1 MSEEKF
7 IRIENNKILKSND
20 NFKTFEEVKS
30 IDGYEVLKKRNQI
43 TELSL
48 RHLYGDKKAFILI
61 QEFKKI
67 NELIFDNP
75 KKHNDGYG
83 RAFEVFALAVYMGIT
98 YEQALNYTINGDADG
113 KIDAVVWDDT
123 TVYIYQIKMNTI
135 IGEGV
140 LEKAKKNYKEFLTT
154 GTLSGEHTSDLLDF
168 LEKHALNIKGKG
180 LKVCSISN
188 APTTKNNISSKDLFD
203 KYFNNI
209 LIPQKASN
217 IILEIELDEAIDEET
232 GNTYTNCAKT
242 DSNTFLFANANQLLN
257 CLYEQGVKLK
267 TSDKLFYDNVR
278 GFMGVNATMQDT
290 IKNNPEKFELYNNG
304 LSILGEIRLT
314 ATSIIIENPTI
325 INGQQTLYNLMYA
338 KEKNID
344 ISKIVIPVF
353 IKTLSDNKERLN
365 VARFNNF
372 QKQVKDIDLLSI
384 HSGLREIQE
393 QLLNEAVKNNF
404 TDENYYLQL
413 ISNGSRGS
421 SLVINKLFAKNAK
434 ISLTNFVRV
443 YWIIDKKKMLGA
455 WKNNVSNMISTEIIE
470 KNYQFQYN
478 KSKKVCKIITDFYN
492 YIDTLDKKQ
501 KNKYQVA
508 DVAFLY
514 LLSKYNLE
522 DSKKVID
529 YINEDIFERENPSKL
544 IDLYKSANIEKYIK
558 EAIQYLGL

>member
-1 MSEEKF
+1 M
-7 IRIENNKILKSND
+7 
-20 NFKTFEEVKS
+20 
-30 IDGYEVLKKRNQI
+30 
-43 TELSL
+43 
-48 RHLYGDKKAFILI
+48 
-61 QEFKKI
+61 
-67 NELIFDNP
+67 
-75 KKHNDGYG
+75 
-83 RAFEVFALAVYMGIT
+83 
-98 YEQALNYTINGDADG
+98 
-113 KIDAVVWDDT
+113 
-123 TVYIYQIKMNTI
+123 
-135 IGEGV
+135 
-140 LEKAKKNYKEFLTT
+140 
-154 GTLSGEHTSDLLDF
+154 
-168 LEKHALNIKGKG
+168 
-180 LKVCSISN
+180 
-188 APTTKNNISSKDLFD
+188 
-203 KYFNNI
+203 
-209 LIPQKASN
+209 
-217 IILEIELDEAIDEET
+217 
-232 GNTYTNCAKT
+232 
-242 DSNTFLFANANQLLN
+242 N

>member
-1 MSEEKF
+1 MAEEKF

-30 IDGYEVLKKRNQI
+30 IGGYEVLKKRNQI

-67 NELIFDNP
+67 NELIFDEP

-83 RAFEVFALAVYMGIT
+83 RAFEVFALAVHMGIT
-98 YEQALNYTINGDADG
+98 YEQALNYTINGNADG
-113 KIDAVVWDDT
+113 KIDAVVWDET
-123 TVYIYQIKMNTI
+123 TVYIYQIKMNTVV
-135 IGEGV
+135 EQGV
-140 LEKAKKNYKEFLTT
+140 LEIAKRNYKEFLTT
-154 GTLSGEHTSDLLDF
+154 GEISSSDTSDLLGF
-168 LEKHALNIKGKG
+168 LKAHSTNIKNKA
-180 LKVCSISN
+180 LKVHSISN
-188 APTTKNNISSKDLFD
+188 APTARNNISSKELFD
-203 KYFNNI
+203 KYFNN
-209 LIPQKASN
+209 LLTPQSASN
-217 IILEIELDEAIDEET
+217 IILNIELDTAIDEET

-242 DSNTFLFANANQLLN
+242 ESNTFLFANADKLLS
-257 CLYEQGVKLK
+257 CLYDQGVKLK

-338 KEKNID
+338 KEKGID

-353 IKTLSDNKERLN
+353 IKTLSDSKERLN

-393 QLLNEAVKNNF
+393 QLLNEAVKKNF
-404 TDENYYLQL
+404 TDENYY
-413 ISNGSRGS
+413 
-421 SLVINKLFAKNAK
+421 
-434 ISLTNFVRV
+434 
-443 YWIIDKKKMLGA
+443 
-455 WKNNVSNMISTEIIE
+455 
-470 KNYQFQYN
+470 
-478 KSKKVCKIITDFYN
+478 
-492 YIDTLDKKQ
+492 
-501 KNKYQVA
+501 
-508 DVAFLY
+508 
-514 LLSKYNLE
+514 
-522 DSKKVID
+522 
-529 YINEDIFERENPSKL
+529 
-544 IDLYKSANIEKYIK
+544 
-558 EAIQYLGL
+558 

>member
-1 MSEEKF
+1 MFLKLLIS
-7 IRIENNKILKSND
+7 KISAE
-20 NFKTFEEVKS
+20 TS
-30 IDGYEVLKKRNQI
+30 S

-188 APTTKNNISSKDLFD
+188 APTTRNNISSKDLFD

-217 IILEIELDEAIDEET
+217 IILEIKLDEAIDEET

-290 IKNNPEKFELYNNG
+290 IKNNPEKMGLYPDPD
-304 LSILGEIRLT
+304 S
-314 ATSIIIENPTI
+314 
-325 INGQQTLYNLMYA
+325 
-338 KEKNID
+338 
-344 ISKIVIPVF
+344 
-353 IKTLSDNKERLN
+353 
-365 VARFNNF
+365 
-372 QKQVKDIDLLSI
+372 VK
-384 HSGLREIQE
+384 
-393 QLLNEAVKNNF
+393 LNEAIAKMLNQSGGVLCNAKVEGKNVFPSDEDKIPF
-404 TDENYYLQL
+404 TVTPDMIY
-413 ISNGSRGS
+413 SGNGSDEVLS
-421 SLVINKLFAKNAK
+421 FI
-434 ISLTNFVRV
+434 
-443 YWIIDKKKMLGA
+443 
-455 WKNNVSNMISTEIIE
+455 
-470 KNYQFQYN
+470 
-478 KSKKVCKIITDFYN
+478 FY
-492 YIDTLDKKQ
+492 
-501 KNKYQVA
+501 
-508 DVAFLY
+508 AF
-514 LLSKYNLE
+514 
-522 DSKKVID
+522 
-529 YINEDIFERENPSKL
+529 
-544 IDLYKSANIEKYIK
+544 
-558 EAIQYLGL
+558 